1 MENLRRLRK
10 AKGLTQKELGEMCDV
25 SESMIGL
32 IENGN
37 RKPSY
42 ELLLKLGE
50 ALDCSV
56 STLMEGK
63 VEPAPNNGDGLTE
76 AQRYLIK
83 LIPSLS
89 SLDATVLASVAK
101 SLVDA
106 HKSQGG
112 S

>member
-1 MENLRRLRK
+1 MENLKRLRK

-50 ALDCSV
+50 ALDCNV
-56 STLMEGK
+56 DDLMRGEK
-63 VEPAPNNGDGLTE
+63 NPALDEEDGLTE
-76 AQRYLIK
+76 AQRYLLK
-83 LIPSLS
+83 LIPDLS